1 MFGVTI
7 LSIVMEVVGT
17 VYVVYV
23 LRMLRPKMLCRN
35 IICLFIPS
43 HFHLLKH
50 LTNFSDIC
58 CVRRSFVVVCYKFCI
73 LCVLQ

>member
-35 IICLFIPS
+35 IICLS
-43 HFHLLKH
+43 VHS
-50 LTNFSDIC
+50 FSFSSSKALD
-58 CVRRSFVVVCYKFCI
+58 KFF
-73 LCVLQ
+73 